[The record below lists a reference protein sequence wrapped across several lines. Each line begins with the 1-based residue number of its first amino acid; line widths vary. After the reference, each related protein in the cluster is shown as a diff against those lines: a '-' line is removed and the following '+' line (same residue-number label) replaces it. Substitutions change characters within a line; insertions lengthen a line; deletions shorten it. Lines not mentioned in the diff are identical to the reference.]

1 MGTVPGEPTEGY
13 AASMNIPKQP
23 PEFEIIPHSRTRL
36 AIGER
41 VGRSRREIPHF
52 DLFVQADA
60 TAIVSYRQR
69 CKQSGGFAPTF
80 NDLFIYIV
88 ARLLPEFPILNAWYE
103 EEGLRVFKPVHLGF
117 AVQTDQGVLLPTLF
131 DANRKPLRQIG
142 EEARELTELA
152 RSGRLR
158 ASLQQWAGFT
168 ISNVGPKDIDLFNA
182 IISPPQ
188 TAILAIGPIG
198 ERPLVVGGALE
209 ARPTVWLVLTVDHR
223 IVDGAVGAGF
233 LSAVKRAVESWPG
246 EDAE

>member
-1 MGTVPGEPTEGY
+1 MKIPT
-13 AASMNIPKQP
+13 QP
-23 PEFEIIPHSRTRL
+23 PESELIPHSRTRL

-60 TAIVSYRQR
+60 TAIVGDRER
-69 CKQSGGFAPTF
+69 RKHRRGFVPTF
-80 NDLFIYIV
+80 NDLFIYII
-88 ARLLPEFPILNAWYE
+88 ARLMPQFPTLNAWYE
-103 EEGLRVFKPVHLGF
+103 PEGLRVFKPVHLGF

-152 RSGRLR
+152 RGGRLR
-158 ASLQQWAGFT
+158 ASYQQWAGFT

-188 TAILAIGPIG
+188 TAILAIGPVG
-198 ERPLVVGGALE
+198 KRPLAVGDALE
-209 ARPTVWLVLTVDHR
+209 LRPTVWLVLTVDHR
-223 IVDGAVGAGF
+223 IVDGAVGADF
-233 LSAVKRAVESWPG
+233 LAAAKRAVESWAG
-246 EDAE
+246 EGE